1 MGYFFIGGYVVVIGL
16 RDGLTQSFC
25 IRRGLL
31 DHPASVYLVTL
42 QFTLGDEGGTC
53 VMTSVC
59 LLHLEQWALFL
70 SRIQSSQ
77 LSKVKSLTSSPM
89 YLSHLLPRDLHES
102 QNSSSTTGARGLQES
117 CWALTG
123 LHLIVLQLASAQVQ
137 GPDVKA
143 LKCFTPLPL
152 PAGVI
157 FDFCPGAW
165 SQSSQFSTA
174 MLA

>member
-1 MGYFFIGGYVVVIGL
+1 MCHDI
-16 RDGLTQSFC
+16 
-25 IRRGLL
+25 
-31 DHPASVYLVTL
+31 
-42 QFTLGDEGGTC
+42 C
-53 VMTSVC
+53 VSSATGIVGPFPQQDP
-59 LLHLEQWALFL
+59 EQLANE
-70 SRIQSSQ
+70 
-77 LSKVKSLTSSPM
+77 VKSLTSFPM
-89 YLSHLLPRDLHES
+89 YLSDLLPRDLNES
-102 QNSSSTTGARGLQES
+102 QNSSSTTGARGLQEP